1 MKTND
6 NLKLILVALLGVIVG
21 HMTAPA
27 QAVAQSMAEPAN
39 RIASSLAEISDTLKT
54 ISRKIK

>member
-6 NLKLILVALLGVIVG
+6 NHRLILVALLGVIVG
-21 HMTAPA
+21 HLTAPA

-39 RIASSLAEISDTLKT
+39 RIANSLVDISDTLRA
-54 ISRKIK
+54 ISRKMK